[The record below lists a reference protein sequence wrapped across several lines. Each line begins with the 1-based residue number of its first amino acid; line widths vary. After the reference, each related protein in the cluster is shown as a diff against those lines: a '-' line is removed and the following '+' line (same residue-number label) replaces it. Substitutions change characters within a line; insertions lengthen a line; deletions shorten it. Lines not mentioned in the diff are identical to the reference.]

1 MAVRCMSGMWCLIIG
16 MGCGSRGTL
25 SQECPEG
32 FASVPQ
38 ETLEFCVQPF
48 EAKISEDGTAVFEQ
62 GQVPDIHV
70 SFVAAQ
76 EACQKTIVGGRPLG
90 LINHTE
96 WKRAGGGGTYPWGES
111 HEERC
116 ILDSPKTHG
125 TWKTVQPSG
134 SMNGC
139 VSEYGV
145 YDQIGN
151 AWEWVDLEQTAT
163 REAWVKYVEAQGH
176 GVEVSQTLIQ
186 VREGTLAKLQY
197 NAVCVDMKGLA
208 LDQDLLTVELRKS
221 ISKDCL
227 TAGKGYLWYQSNDVR
242 QGEKIPEPGSLLPVK
257 LWGNRIVWDKSRD
270 GEAVGAK
277 VGGSFYSGGESTL
290 NSFWVGH
297 IPSFDGSIGFR
308 CVQRL
313 D

>member
-1 MAVRCMSGMWCLIIG
+1 MYRMWWLWSLGIG
-16 MGCGSRGTL
+16 CDSYDIFSR
-25 SQECPEG
+25 QCPEG
-32 FASVPQ
+32 FASVPK
-38 ETLEFCVQPF
+38 ENPEFCVQPF
-48 EAKISEDGTAVFEQ
+48 EATITDVGTALSQ
-62 GQVPDIHV
+62 NGNIPDVNV

-76 EACQKTIVGGRPLG
+76 EACQNTILDGRSLRV
-90 LINHTE
+90 INHTE
-96 WKRAGGGGTYPWGES
+96 WKRAGGNRTYPWGET

-116 ILDSPKTHG
+116 ALDSPKMHG
-125 TWKTVQPSG
+125 VWKDIQPSG
-134 SMNGC
+134 SMEGC
-139 VSEYGV
+139 LSEYGV

-151 AWEWVDLEQTAT
+151 AWEWVDLEQTAN
-163 REAWVKYVEAQGH
+163 REQWLKYLEAKGDS
-176 GVEVSQTLIQ
+176 VEVSQTLIQ
-186 VREGTLAKLQY
+186 VKEGLLPKLQY
-197 NAVCVDMKGLA
+197 NAVCVDMKSVI
-208 LDQDLLTVELRKS
+208 LDQDLLAVELRKP

-227 TAGKGYLWYQSNDVR
+227 TAGQGYLWYQTNDIRNSGKV
-242 QGEKIPEPGSLLPVK
+242 PEPGSLLPVK

-308 CVQRL
+308 CVQRF